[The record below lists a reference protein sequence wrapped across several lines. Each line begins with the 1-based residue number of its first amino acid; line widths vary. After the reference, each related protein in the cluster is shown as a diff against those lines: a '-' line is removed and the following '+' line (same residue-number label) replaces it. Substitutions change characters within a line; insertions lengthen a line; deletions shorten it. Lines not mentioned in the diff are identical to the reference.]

1 MGMTLQEA
9 VNDPS
14 FRKLPPAEQEQALGV
29 IDPSFKALAPEER
42 SKVLT
47 HLSSGQ
53 AKFTQG
59 APVAP
64 EPAPVEE
71 PNPWGVAAAKKG
83 VRLAAAALTE
93 GLVTTVG
100 APSDIAEMAVNGLAW
115 LGERQLPPEQKIDP
129 ATGKPKDN
137 TVDFPGGA
145 DELMKYVPDS
155 LRIPKDLPPGQAI
168 LTDALKWQGA
178 AMAPI
183 AAATKFLTYADPNKV
198 RQTELA
204 LAASGGVGAGLM
216 KEIWG
221 DGPMAEFVGGL
232 SGSLGPQMVMK
243 VFSKA
248 RQLVASATG
257 LRTNESIEQEIG
269 KEISKYA
276 TEEELT
282 AGVKKSEEMKKELG
296 DEFKPT
302 TAQAVGTPG
311 LIQSERVL
319 SRATGEA
326 ADKSKR
332 TLVQNQSMV
341 RNYLEKGAPEGKL
354 DDTVAALE
362 STRTQET
369 ALLDAQLIRAQ
380 ARIDEAKQK
389 VSASTARIVQ
399 QADERATA
407 AETRAQDRI
416 NALRSRG
423 DGSEIRDGDVGRI
436 IRQEYQKELDAF
448 DTAAQEKYRTVDPD
462 GRIPVPTA
470 AVRDAVTQFTDKWGV
485 SVQGL
490 ASTAVRK
497 IQQVL
502 PDLEKQGN
510 DVASFKALH
519 QARNEVRRLKRDALA
534 AQDGQSVLQLGELDD
549 ALSQTLSGGGPVKLA
564 DIPPADL
571 SERLAKSRSTLNVVD
586 NQEILLR
593 AEKAKADLEQAAGGG
608 AGFTQDYDVGPGQ
621 GKKTTFA
628 SAHAQWYKDL
638 TNPDTKSMGTVGS
651 ARKSTLKPEEV
662 EGAIDRI
669 LQGNGADTGPVVAQ
683 VKQALLHDQEFAG
696 SPWGRDFEKV
706 AQGEPPSWLKLEAAP
721 DISADEIKAAG
732 KRLKDADEFYQKG
745 FSRLKAGEAGAL
757 RAKEKTGRFRTHDE
771 DVAAGFIEGETSIDD
786 FIQAIGS
793 RPAARE
799 ALREY
804 MQLDFLRTAVRPDRD
819 PNGGQVVEQAA
830 LRWINRHRDALDKFP
845 ELKDE
850 LGSVTAMQA
859 MASRLRKEADG
870 VSRNPEAVSRQ
881 RNPEVHAGLDE
892 VTRRQTDLLDLR
904 ERTVGDW
911 QKGLVGQLTG
921 LDADK
926 AAGAI
931 VRSGKPRT
939 LIADLNK
946 RIGSDP
952 DGQAGLTRALWDAS
966 LDQFSAKMTDAIGNP
981 VLKEAKMKEFL
992 RNNEEWMTERFG
1004 AERVARMQTSIQAL
1018 SMLERTGRPVLPGGS
1033 DTFANLSNV
1042 LTDWGPFLSRIN
1054 AVAAGRSSEHWLIG
1068 ERALRIIGKIV
1079 KGKTEEAATELLDR
1093 AFYDPQVAQTFV
1105 LAHKN
1110 ASEQLLEQRFRNY
1123 LLPKAY
1129 VVTDKTQEKP

>member
-14 FRKLPPAEQEQALGV
+14 FRQLPPAEQEQALGV
-29 IDPSFKALAPEER
+29 IDPSFKTLAPEER
-42 SKVLT
+42 SKVLQ

-53 AKFTQG
+53 AKVAQG
-59 APVAP
+59 APQ
-64 EPAPVEE
+64 PAPAEE
-71 PNPWGVAAAKKG
+71 PNPWGVAAATKG
-83 VRLAAAALTE
+83 VQLAAAALTE

-100 APSDIAEMAVNGLAW
+100 VPSDIAEMAVNGLAW
-115 LGERQLPPEQKIDP
+115 LGERQLPAEQKIDP

-137 TVDFPGGA
+137 TVNFPGGA
-145 DELMKYVPDS
+145 DELMQYVPDS
-155 LRIPKDLPPGQAI
+155 LRIPKDLPPGQAV

-178 AMAPI
+178 AMGPI

-198 RQTELA
+198 RQTEMA
-204 LAASGGVGAGLM
+204 FAASGGVGAGLL

-221 DGPMAEFVGGL
+221 EGPMAEFIGGL
-232 SGSLGPQMVMK
+232 TGSLGPGMVMK
-243 VFSKA
+243 VFGKA
-248 RQLVASATG
+248 RQLIASATG
-257 LRTNESIEQEIG
+257 LRTTESIEQEIG

-276 TEEELT
+276 TEDELA
-282 AGVKKSEEMKKELG
+282 AGVAKSEAMKKELG

-319 SRATGEA
+319 SRQTGQA
-326 ADKSKR
+326 SDKSKR
-332 TLVQNQSMV
+332 TLAQNQTVV
-341 RNYLEKGAPEGKL
+341 RSYLERGAPEGKL
-354 DDTVAALE
+354 DDTVKALE
-362 STRTQET
+362 ETRTQET
-369 ALLDAQLIRAQ
+369 AILDAQLIREQ
-380 ARIDEAKQK
+380 ARIDVAKQK
-389 VSASTARIVQ
+389 VSATTARIVQ
-399 QADERATA
+399 QADERAATA
-407 AETRAQDRI
+407 EQRAQDRI
-416 NALRSRG
+416 NALRARG
-423 DGSEIRDGDVGRI
+423 DGSEIREGDVGRI
-436 IRQEYQKELDAF
+436 IRQEYAKELDAF
-448 DTAAQEKYRTVDPD
+448 ETAAQARYTTVDPD

-470 AVRDAVTQFTDKWGV
+470 AVREAVTQFSEKWGV

-519 QARNEVRRLKRDALA
+519 QARNEVRRLKRDAMA
-534 AQDGQSVLQLGELDD
+534 AQDGQSVLQLNELDD
-549 ALSQTLSGGGPVKLA
+549 TLSQTLSGGGPTKLA
-564 DIPPADL
+564 ELPPADL

-586 NQEILLR
+586 NHEILLR

-608 AGFTQDYDVGPGQ
+608 AGFAQDFDVGPGQ
-621 GKKTTFA
+621 GAKTTFA
-628 SAHAQWYKDL
+628 SAHAQWYKEL
-638 TNPDTKSMGTVGS
+638 TNPDAKTMGTVGS
-651 ARKSTLKPEEV
+651 ARKSTLKPDEV

-706 AQGEPPSWLKLEAAP
+706 AQGEPPSWLKLDTAP
-721 DISADEIKAAG
+721 DISAEEIKAAG
-732 KRLKDADEFYQKG
+732 TRLKAADDFYRKG

-757 RAKEKTGRFRTHDE
+757 RAREKTGRFRTKDE

-793 RPAARE
+793 RPAARD
-799 ALREY
+799 ALRDY
-804 MQLDFLRTAVRPDRD
+804 LQLDFLKSAVRPDLA
-819 PNGGQVVEQAA
+819 PGGGEVVPAA
-830 LRWINRHRDALDKFP
+830 AGRWLQRHRDALDKFP

-850 LGSVTAMQA
+850 LGDVTKLQA
-859 MASRLRKEADG
+859 MALRLRKESDTIA
-870 VSRNPEAVSRQ
+870 RNPDAVARQ
-881 RNPEVHAGLDE
+881 RNPEVHADLDE
-892 VTRRQTDLLDLR
+892 VTRRHTDLLDAR

-911 QKGLVGQLTG
+911 QKGVVGQLTG

-939 LIADLNK
+939 LIADLSK

-966 LDQFSAKMTDAIGNP
+966 LDKFSAQITDAIGNP
-981 VLKEAKMKEFL
+981 VLKEAKMKNFL
-992 RNNEEWMTERFG
+992 RDNEEWMTERFG
-1004 AERVARMQTSIQAL
+1004 PERVNRMRNSIKAL
-1018 SMLERTGRPVLPGGS
+1018 TMLESTGRPVLPGGS

-1042 LTDWGPFLSRIN
+1042 LTDWGPFLSRMN

-1110 ASEQLLEQRFRNY
+1110 ASVQLLEQRFRNF

-1129 VVTDKTQEKP
+1129 VLTDKTQEKP